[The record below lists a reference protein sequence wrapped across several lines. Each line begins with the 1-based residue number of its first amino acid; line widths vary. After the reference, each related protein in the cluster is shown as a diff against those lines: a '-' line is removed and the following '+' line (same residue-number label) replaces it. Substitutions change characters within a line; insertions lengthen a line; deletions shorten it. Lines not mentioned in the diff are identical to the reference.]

1 MEAAVTMK
9 AKKTGKQAVWAV
21 IYKLFLIYVISGVGG
36 FVIESLW
43 CWIDFREFTSRTSN
57 LFFPIS
63 CVWGLGGVL
72 LTVLTHKNRW
82 NRSIYIF
89 LKCVFIGAVF
99 EFLCGYMGQILFG
112 VTFWDYS
119 KMPLHIGRYINIPF
133 CLAWGIF
140 GVAWVYKIC
149 PAICKKLDRP
159 MSLAAHTVIRCFLVF
174 MVGSQLLT
182 GAALVRM
189 NERQKEISPENRVE
203 SILDICFTDQMLQT
217 FFPKMKNAVTGE
229 KVYMDIQLN

>member
-1 MEAAVTMK
+1 
-9 AKKTGKQAVWAV
+9 
-21 IYKLFLIYVISGVGG
+21 
-36 FVIESLW
+36 
-43 CWIDFREFTSRTSN
+43 
-57 LFFPIS
+57 
-63 CVWGLGGVL
+63 
-72 LTVLTHKNRW
+72 
-82 NRSIYIF
+82 
-89 LKCVFIGAVF
+89 
-99 EFLCGYMGQILFG
+99 
-112 VTFWDYS
+112 
-119 KMPLHIGRYINIPF
+119 
-133 CLAWGIF
+133 
-140 GVAWVYKIC
+140 
-149 PAICKKLDRP
+149 